1 MESNKLTGYVLGAAG
16 AASYGLN
23 PLFALPLYA
32 DGMDA
37 DSVLFLRYSFGIL
50 LVALMIVVRGR
61 SFKVKPRQLAMF
73 VLLGVLMALSSET
86 LFESYNYMDAGIAS
100 TILFIYPI
108 LVALMMALFFK
119 EKLKPLTVACLAV
132 SLIGILLLYHKSDGS
147 SLSLVGVGLVVVS
160 ALTYA
165 MYIVGVNK
173 GGLADV
179 ATLTVTFYVLVVG
192 SLFFLARLHGGTQ
205 IILPNKWFLWGN
217 LLALGLLPTVMSFL
231 CTTAAIKIIGS
242 TQTSILGSLEP
253 VTALVVGVTVFG
265 EVLTPRDGLGLVLIL
280 LAVTVVIAGDKVGQE
295 FIKVRK
301 LFPRIRRR

>member
-1 MESNKLTGYVLGAAG
+1 METNKLTGYVLGALG

-23 PLFALPLYA
+23 PLFALPLYS

-37 DSVLFLRYSFGIL
+37 DSVLFFRYSFGIL
-50 LVALMIVVRGR
+50 LVASMIIVRGR
-61 SFKVKPRQLAMF
+61 SFKAKPRHLAMF
-73 VLLGVLMALSSET
+73 VVLGLLMALSSET

-119 EKLKPLTVACLAV
+119 EKLKPLTIVCLAV
-132 SLIGILLLYHKSDGS
+132 SFIGIMLLYHKSDGS
-147 SLSLVGVGLVVVS
+147 SLSLVGVGLVVAS
-160 ALTYA
+160 ALSYA
-165 MYIVGVNK
+165 LYIVGVNK
-173 GGLADV
+173 GSLANV

-192 SLFFLARLHGGTQ
+192 TIFFFVRLHGCTQ
-205 IILPNKWFLWGN
+205 VTVPNHWPLWGN

-242 TQTSILGSLEP
+242 TQASILGSLEP
-253 VTALVVGVTVFG
+253 VTALIVGVTVFG
-265 EVLTPRDGLGLVLIL
+265 EVLTPRDYFGLVLIL
-280 LAVTVVIAGDKVGQE
+280 LAVTAVIAGDKVGQE

-301 LFPRIRRR
+301 LFPRIRHK

>member
-50 LVALMIVVRGR
+50 LVALMIVARGR

-132 SLIGILLLYHKSDGS
+132 SLVGILLLYHKSDGS

-192 SLFFLARLHGGTQ
+192 SLFFLARLYGGTQ

-253 VTALVVGVTVFG
+253 VTALVVGVAVFG